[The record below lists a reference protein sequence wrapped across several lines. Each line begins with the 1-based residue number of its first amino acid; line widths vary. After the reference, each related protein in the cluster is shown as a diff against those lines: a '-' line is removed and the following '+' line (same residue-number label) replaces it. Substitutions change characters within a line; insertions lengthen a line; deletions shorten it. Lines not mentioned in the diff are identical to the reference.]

1 MIFLNIEK
9 KKEIVVKYRKGLDN
23 NKIYNKQEYK
33 ETQLISEN

>member
-9 KKEIVVKYRKGLDN
+9 KQIVMKYRKGLDN